1 MDLPVLYDSCRTYR
15 RFLQKPLE
23 PGLLRTLVD
32 VARKRSC
39 GRNSQWLRF
48 VAVEQPENVKAMQP
62 LLHWA
67 AALPKEIGTPKE
79 GEQPVAF
86 VVAAK
91 PRNASPMISDID
103 LGIALDAM
111 AITAWQKGV
120 GSAILAAVDRKKIAA
135 LLEIPEGLEVNIVLA
150 LGYPAHKSTLVSGE
164 EGKSL
169 DYYVDGNRDYYVPKL
184 PLEKVAEFK

>member
-1 MDLPVLYDSCRTYR
+1 MELASLYDTCRTYR

-48 VAVEQPENVKAMQP
+48 VAVEQPEHVKAMQP

-86 VVAAK
+86 VVVAK

-120 GSAILAAVDRKKIAA
+120 GSAILAAVDRPKIAA
-135 LLEIPEGLEVNIVLA
+135 LLDIPEEREVVTVLA
-150 LGYPAHKSTLVSGE
+150 LGYPSHQSTLVPGE
-164 EGKSL
+164 EGKL
-169 DYYVDGNRDYYVPKL
+169 AYYVDEARDYYVPKL

>member
-48 VAVEQPENVKAMQP
+48 VAVEQPEHVKAMQP

-86 VVAAK
+86 VVVAK
-91 PRNASPMISDID
+91 PRNASPIISDID

-120 GSAILAAVDRKKIAA
+120 GSAILAAVDRKKVAA
-135 LLEIPEGLEVNIVLA
+135 LLEIPEDLEVNIVLA
-150 LGYPAHKSTLVSGE
+150 LGYPAHQSTLVTGE
-164 EGKSL
+164 TGKSL
-169 DYYVDGNRDYYVPKL
+169 DYYVDGSQM
-184 PLEKVAEFK
+184 